1 MYSLDINF
9 LKDRKLDKASKVAVE
24 KRTLRL
30 PLSSNTPLIAGV
42 AVMVLLPGLAGLYL
56 WMLNRQSA
64 ELKSE
69 IAALE
74 AEIGANQAKYQ
85 SIEAMQQQIAQ
96 VNAQTEALV
105 SVFNQIKPWSAILE
119 DIRDR
124 IPVGVQLNSIQQTDA
139 QLTLEGFATSYGD
152 VNNFLLALQASQFLN
167 PTATKIQS
175 AQSTDNPL
183 SVELPEGSNVTVE
196 LPQMVNYTISTELNN
211 VPASQLLAELS
222 RKGAVGLVTRIRN
235 LEQKGAITK

>member
-9 LKDRKLDKASKVAVE
+9 LKDRKLDKASKVVVE
-24 KRTLRL
+24 RRTLRL
-30 PLSSNTPLIAGV
+30 PLTSSTPLIAGV

-64 ELKSE
+64 ELQSE
-69 IAALE
+69 IAALD

-105 SVFNQIKPWSAILE
+105 SVFNQIKPWSAVLE

-167 PTATKIQS
+167 ATATKIQS
-175 AQSTDNPL
+175 AQSVDNPL